1 MADKF
6 IGDYI
11 GAMSEATADEIKNGV
26 VMVRTASGEM
36 KQAPGNK
43 LGEKAVFEAIYGV
56 TTYAEISAAIEA
68 GQAVVCVSHGNVHQ
82 LDGTVTAT
90 GYTFTRNW
98 KDENGKVYSSFTK
111 VDSADDWTNKNVE
124 VAKAADI
131 PENAVSSTD
140 VTAIVKVFAL
150 PENPDPNTLYLVIE
164 EDAAAAS
171 ETEVE

>member
-43 LGEKAVFEAIYGV
+43 LGEKAVFEAIYDV
-56 TTYAEISAAIEA
+56 TTYADIEQAIA
-68 GQAVVCVSHGNVHQ
+68 DGYCVKCDVS
-82 LDGTVTAT
+82 
-90 GYTFTRNW
+90 GYTYELVHVLSDKITFALTNNV
-98 KDENGKVYSSFTK
+98 NGSIAQETVWVTSDNEWDGES
-111 VDSADDWTNKNVE
+111 VN